1 MRHTKWS
8 SAFTLI
14 ELLVVIAIIALLV
27 GILLP
32 ALGEARRTARLAQDS
47 SNQKQLGTAGTNYA
61 TDFEDTIFSYNWRA
75 GVRNP
80 GQTGPIVPGDND
92 VAAAAQQAAE
102 VVSRRSGRNIPTPA
116 NWIPHVL
123 YSHLVLLD
131 YMGARMPEPIVASPA
146 DRTRLGWQADPIGAG
161 NQLRTFIPER
171 ADVLPYSSSYQFP
184 SAFYAADRQTAT
196 NFVRQADSHGTFLTS
211 GRFGDQKF
219 SQVRFPSQKVWIH
232 DVQQRFFGRTNAP
245 MWWRGARVNVMMVD
259 TSVRILVSGDLTAAA
274 SPASATIRRNPG
286 AYWNVTPSSDS
297 FVAATVNYTGW
308 DTRLG
313 DVPAPGSVSGDVVSN
328 GIYRWTAGGKQGIDS
343 GSISPF
349 SARVPVPGAQ

>member
-1 MRHTKWS
+1 MRRTKWS

-32 ALGEARRTARLAQDS
+32 ALGEARRTARLAVDS
-47 SNQKQLGTAGTNYA
+47 NNQKQLGTAGTNYA

-75 GVRNP
+75 GGRNP

-92 VAAAAQQAAE
+92 VAAAAQQSAE
-102 VVSRRSGRNIPTPA
+102 IISRRSGRNIPTPT

-131 YMGARMPEPIVASPA
+131 YMGARMPEPIVASPG
-146 DRTRLGWQADPIGAG
+146 DRVRLGWQQDTFAASA
-161 NQLRTFIPER
+161 QLQSVIPER
-171 ADVLPYSSSYQFP
+171 ANVLPFSSSYQFP
-184 SAFYAADRQTAT
+184 SAFYAPDRQTAT
-196 NFVRQADSHGTFLTS
+196 NFVQQANSHGSFLTS

-219 SQVRFPSQKVWIH
+219 SQVRFPSQKIWIH
-232 DVQQRFFGRTNAP
+232 DVQQRFFGRANAP
-245 MWWRGARVNVMMVD
+245 MWWRGARVNVMLVD
-259 TSVRILVSGDLTAAA
+259 TSVRLVVTSDLTAPAG
-274 SPASATIRRNPG
+274 PASATIRRNPG

-313 DVPAPGSVSGDVVSN
+313 DVPAPGSPSGDVVSN
-328 GIYRWTAGGKQGIDS
+328 GIYRWTAGGKQGIDV

-349 SARVPVPGAQ
+349 SSRVPVPGNQ